1 MEQIKVNA
9 KEIMAKLTRLQTDMD
24 YVREH
29 IEDIT
34 LTEDDLSSLEEA
46 EKEYKEGKT
55 TSLEDLKKEISILRN
70 SKLYRRLL
78 EFEQNILKGE
88 KYTRK
93 DLGF

>member
-9 KEIMAKLTRLQTDMD
+9 EEIMTKLARLQADMD

-34 LTEDDLSSLEEA
+34 LTEDDLKSLEEA

-55 TSLEDLKKEISILRN
+55 TSLEDLEKE
-70 SKLYRRLL
+70 
-78 EFEQNILKGE
+78 
-88 KYTRK
+88 
-93 DLGF
+93 LG

>member
-55 TSLEDLKKEISILRN
+55 TSLEDLKKEM
-70 SKLYRRLL
+70 
-78 EFEQNILKGE
+78 GM
-88 KYTRK
+88 
-93 DLGF
+93 